1 MYFLSKRN
9 GTPVSTRKFI
19 AQLPYSLTSKN
30 VFRKKLCTNMGT
42 ACVSA
47 AKCLQITAFFNVEN
61 ASLIF
66 TSFLYIFCRVQ
77 RV

>member
-9 GTPVSTRKFI
+9 GTPVSTCKSI
-19 AQLPYSLTSKN
+19 AQLPYSLTFKN
-30 VFRKKLCTNMGT
+30 VFRKKMCTNMGT
-42 ACVSA
+42 ACISA
-47 AKCLQITAFFNVEN
+47 AKSLQITAFFNVEN
-61 ASLIF
+61 TALIF